1 MAKNAK
7 NYIQFYTAGST
18 AVKVQIQD
26 ERTWAPLPAEKPK
39 PKFVIPVDPVA
50 IIGFVVAVCMLVM
63 MTLGI
68 NQLNATR
75 REVAEMEHYV
85 AQLTAQNKALTE
97 NYQQGYNPAEVRQ
110 QALDMGMV
118 PVEELPQKQI
128 YITVPHVEVVEEP
141 TLWTQVTTFLT
152 SLFA

>member
-39 PKFVIPVDPVA
+39 PKFIIPVDPVA

-63 MTLGI
+63 MTAGI
-68 NQLNATR
+68 NQLNETR
-75 REVAEMEHYV
+75 REVAAMEHYV
-85 AQLTAQNKALTE
+85 AQLTAQNQTLTE
-97 NYQQGYNPAEVRQ
+97 TYQQGYDADHVRQ

-118 PVEELPQKQI
+118 PVEDVPVKHI
-128 YITVPHVEVVEEP
+128 YVTMPARQE
-141 TLWTQVTTFLT
+141 QVTTRDQISTFLAD
-152 SLFA
+152 LFA

>member
-1 MAKNAK
+1 MAKNV
-7 NYIQFYTAGST
+7 NSHYIQFYTAGSA

-26 ERTWAPLPAEKPK
+26 EQKWAPLPVEKPK

-118 PVEELPQKQI
+118 PVEEIPVKHI
-128 YITVPHVEVVEEP
+128 YVTMPIQQE
-141 TLWTQVTTFLT
+141 QVTEQNTITTFL
-152 SLFA
+152 SNLFA